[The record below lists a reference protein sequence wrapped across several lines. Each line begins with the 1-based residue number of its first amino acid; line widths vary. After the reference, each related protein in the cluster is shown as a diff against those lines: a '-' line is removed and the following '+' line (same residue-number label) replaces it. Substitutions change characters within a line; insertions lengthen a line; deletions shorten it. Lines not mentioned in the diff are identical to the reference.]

1 MVQQKFKKP
10 KIINLNFVC
19 TGNTCRS
26 YIAEAVATHL
36 LKTVYFKQKPGLKDK
51 INIGSAGTD
60 ILFSEIPVN
69 TYRVLDMLEIPN
81 IKFKPTQIDLKTVMS
96 SDLIITMAT
105 SHKKNIAGKFAVY
118 DERKIINLL
127 ELANIILYIQSEK
140 IYSRNAIE
148 RNKFTLKNINM
159 LKHSHFLK
167 AGPNNKSIS
176 DEKYFKNY
184 PVDEKLKN
192 KVTLKAILDK
202 IDDIKNIKSESII
215 RTIDEDISDP
225 FGKSI
230 DAYMHVAKLVKENI
244 IIIFNYLFG

>member
-1 MVQQKFKKP
+1 MQEKFKKN
-10 KIINLNFVC
+10 KIININFVC

-26 YIAEAVATHL
+26 YIAEAVANHL
-36 LKTVYFKQKPGLKDK
+36 LKTIYFKQKPALKDK

-81 IKFKPTQIDLKTVMS
+81 IKFKPTQIDLTMVMR

-105 SHKKNIAGKFAVY
+105 SHKKNIAGKFVVY

-127 ELANIILYIQSEK
+127 ELANIILYIQSER
-140 IYSRNAIE
+140 IYSRNAID
-148 RNKFTLKNINM
+148 RDKFTLKNLKA
-159 LKHSHFLK
+159 LKHPNFLK
-167 AGPNNKSIS
+167 PGPDKKSIS
-176 DEKYFKNY
+176 GENIFENY
-184 PVDEKLKN
+184 SDIKKLKS
-192 KVTLKAILDK
+192 KAIITTILDK
-202 IDDIKNIKSESII
+202 LDDIKNIKSESII
-215 RTIDEDISDP
+215 RTIDADISDP

-230 DAYMHVAKLVKENI
+230 DAYMHVAKLIKENI